1 MHNKRKFEVLPKWI
15 TVLRQAYIHNERM
28 PKKNE
33 YGQNLKEEAMNVDV
47 EDIQDVLIFNAISS
61 IKIQILDKSASFHL
75 YFNKD

>member
-15 TVLRQAYIHNERM
+15 SVLRQAYIHNERM

-33 YGQNLKEEAMNVDV
+33 YGQNLKEKAMNVDA
-47 EDIQDVLIFNAISS
+47 EDIQDVLYAISS